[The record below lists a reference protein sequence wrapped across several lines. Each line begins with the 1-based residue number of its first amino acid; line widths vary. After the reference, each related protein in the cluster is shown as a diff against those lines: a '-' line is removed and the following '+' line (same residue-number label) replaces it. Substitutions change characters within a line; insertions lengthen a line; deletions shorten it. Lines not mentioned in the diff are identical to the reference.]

1 MPDIDDI
8 WDDDEDLAQFT
19 RRARLCR
26 DIFDS
31 NADAFIAEIALK
43 IAKMKDVRSSTQVGG
58 DYNHTLVRY
67 ILLLESAKIAATAH
81 RDISISQDQIEGRP
95 DA

>member
-1 MPDIDDI
+1 MPDIDDT
-8 WDDDEDLAQFT
+8 WDDEEDLAQFT
-19 RRARLCR
+19 RQDVPPAPRLCR

-58 DYNHTLVRY
+58 DYRYTLDRY

-81 RDISISQDQIEGRP
+81 REITIGGVI
-95 DA
+95 

>member
-19 RRARLCR
+19 RRGVPAPRLCR

-58 DYNHTLVRY
+58 DYNHTLDRY

-81 RDISISQDQIEGRP
+81 RDISISQDQR
-95 DA
+95 

>member
-8 WDDDEDLAQFT
+8 WDDAEDLAQFT
-19 RRARLCR
+19 RGGAPAPRLCR

-31 NADAFIAEIALK
+31 NADAFISEIALK

-58 DYNHTLVRY
+58 DYRHTLDRY
-67 ILLLESAKIAATAH
+67 IGMLESAKIAATAH
-81 RDISISQDQIEGRP
+81 RDISIRHYS
-95 DA
+95 

>member
-8 WDDDEDLAQFT
+8 WDDEEDLAQFT
-19 RRARLCR
+19 RTDMPVPRLCR

-31 NADAFIAEIALK
+31 NVDAFIAEIALK
-43 IAKMKDVRSSTQVGG
+43 IAKMKDVRSSTQVAGN
-58 DYNHTLVRY
+58 YRHTLDRY

-81 RDISISQDQIEGRP
+81 REISIRDDQR
-95 DA
+95 